1 VPNKVIDLY
10 FDVDL
15 SGVKGKIQ
23 AMSRKQLKIL
33 EKVSFN
39 QKMNEYKDKAL

>member
-1 VPNKVIDLY
+1 VPSKVIDLY

-15 SGVKGKIQ
+15 GGVKSKIQ
-23 AMSRKQLKIL
+23 AIKRKQLKIL

-39 QKMNEYKDKAL
+39 HKMNEYKDNAL